1 MRYKGRKQGFKA
13 VPARISEP
21 RLSEFG
27 VIAKHFAPLARDA
40 GALGLTDDACVL
52 REEAG
57 RDLIV
62 TCDALVAGVHFLAD
76 DPPELIA
83 SKALRV
89 NLSDLAAKGA
99 EPRGYLMALALP
111 RSVDD
116 AWLTCFA
123 RGLSADQTAF
133 GISLLGGDTT
143 ATPGPLTIAIT
154 ALGIAPQ
161 GCMLR
166 RSGAKPGDGVF
177 VSGTIGDAGGGLQL
191 LLDGAAAEE
200 GHQFLLGRYR
210 QPTPRLALGKA
221 LRGIASASLDVSDGL
236 LADLGHIA
244 ETSHVRIEVEA
255 ALVPRSLPLKQ
266 LWPGRDGL
274 IKAATAGDDY
284 EIAFTA
290 ASEAAVLA
298 AASAAGVSVTKIGRV
313 QAGEGVVLLDE
324 AGAPIP
330 VAKPGYTHF

>member
-13 VPARISEP
+13 VASSFSEP
-21 RLSEFG
+21 SLSEFG
-27 VIAKHFAPLARDA
+27 LIAKHFAPLARDA

-52 REEAG
+52 PQEAG

-62 TCDALVAGVHFLAD
+62 TSDALVAGVHFLAD
-76 DPPELIA
+76 DPPDLIA

-154 ALGIAPQ
+154 ALGTAPQ

-166 RSGAKPGDGVF
+166 RNGAKPGDGVF

-191 LLDGAAAEE
+191 LQSGQAEDE
-200 GHQFLLGRYR
+200 GHQLLIGRYR
-210 QPTPRLALGKA
+210 QPTPRVALGKA
-221 LRGIASASLDVSDGL
+221 LRGIASATLDVSDGL

-244 ETSHVRIEVEA
+244 ETSHVHIEVEA
-255 ALVPRSLPLKQ
+255 ALIPRSLPLQQ
-266 LWPGRDGL
+266 LWPDRDGV
-274 IKAATAGDDY
+274 IRSVTAGDDY

-290 ASEAAVLA
+290 ASETAVFSA
-298 AASAAGVSVTKIGRV
+298 AAAAGVSVSKIGRV
-313 QAGEGVVLLDE
+313 EAGEGVVLLDQ
-324 AGAPIP
+324 AGAAIP
-330 VAKPGYTHF
+330 VGKPGYTHF

>member
-1 MRYKGRKQGFKA
+1 VNRS
-13 VPARISEP
+13 V
-21 RLSEFG
+21 SEFEL
-27 VIAKHFAPLARDA
+27 IAKHFAPLARDA
-40 GALGLTDDACVL
+40 AALGLTDDACVL
-52 REEAG
+52 PEQAG
-57 RDLIV
+57 RELII
-62 TCDALVAGVHFLAD
+62 TSDALVAGVHFFPD

-111 RSVDD
+111 RSVDV

-123 RGLSADQTAF
+123 RGLSADQTVF
-133 GISLLGGDTT
+133 GLSLLGGDTT

-154 ALGIAPQ
+154 ALGFAPQ
-161 GCMLR
+161 GSMLR
-166 RSGAKPGDGVF
+166 RRGAQPGDGVF

-191 LLDGAAAEE
+191 LQGAAGRDE
-200 GHQFLLGRYR
+200 GSEFLITRYR
-210 QPTPRLALGKA
+210 QPAPRLALGRA
-221 LRGIASASLDVSDGL
+221 LRGIASAALDVSDGL

-244 ETSHVRIEVEA
+244 GVSHVRLAIEA
-255 ALVPRSLPLKQ
+255 ALIPRSLPLQ
-266 LWPGRDGL
+266 ELWPDRDGL
-274 IKAATAGDDY
+274 VKAATAGDDY

-290 ASEAAVLA
+290 ASDTAVFA

-313 QAGEGVVLLDE
+313 EAGEGIVLLDE

-330 VAKPGYTHF
+330 VAKPGFTHF